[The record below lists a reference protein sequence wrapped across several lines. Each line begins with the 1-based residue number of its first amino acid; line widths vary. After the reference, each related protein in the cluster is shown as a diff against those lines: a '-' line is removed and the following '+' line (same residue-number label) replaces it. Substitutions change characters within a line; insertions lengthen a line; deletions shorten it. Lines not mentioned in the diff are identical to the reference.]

1 MNWKLYLSALALLAF
16 ARPGAAQTTLEWELE
31 ETAYLEVRH
40 TSTQSITVLGR
51 TKETQNTIRFVFK
64 VRPTK
69 VGRAATTYEITIVAC
84 EDVATT
90 KGEAP
95 EKDALKGF
103 RGQKFRLTA
112 TTGNQNLELVT
123 PKELPD
129 AVFGDDFKDGTAAEK
144 QFAADL
150 ADAIL
155 RVHLLDAFVPLP
167 EKAVAPGDKWN
178 NKAVVKVPPLAQA
191 TTTREYALVGR
202 QIHEGKPVQ
211 AIHWTS
217 TIDLKPLPD
226 ENGLL
231 PFKVKQM
238 KVLVKPQY
246 EGTVLWDASAKRPLR
261 VDCVQTYNLELLMD
275 IDGRETKG
283 NGKGT
288 DAFVIRFFATNP
300 DEKKRD

>member
-1 MNWKLYLSALALLAF
+1 M
-16 ARPGAAQTTLEWELE
+16 
-31 ETAYLEVRH
+31 
-40 TSTQSITVLGR
+40 
-51 TKETQNTIRFVFK
+51 
-64 VRPTK
+64 
-69 VGRAATTYEITIVAC
+69 AC

-238 KVLVKPQY
+238 KVLVKPQN